1 MTARDQSN
9 PEKTGTAAVRVN
21 VLRSNTPPVWVNNAP
36 YNTAITNDVAAGTT
50 IFTQSRAVDSDLT
63 VRATYLTLIL
73 LSICILY
80 LTLSF
85 MDIHVCRSNYL

>member
-21 VLRSNTPPVWVNNAP
+21 VLRSNNPPVWVNNAP

-63 VRATYLTLIL
+63 VNPNPAFFI
-73 LSICILY
+73 
-80 LTLSF
+80 
-85 MDIHVCRSNYL
+85 